1 MNELITARRV
11 DCCTYLCGRLEKK
24 VDNIRVVDYRIVLNK
39 GAVIIYL
46 KPRILRIEKN
56 SRIVKNIPYSD
67 PDKWESI
74 ADTIIRIVKEK

>member
-11 DCCTYLCGRLEKK
+11 DCCTYLCGRLEKQ
-24 VDNIRVVDYRIVLNK
+24 VDHIRVVGYRIVLNK
-39 GAVIIYL
+39 GAIIIRMD
-46 KPRILRIEKN
+46 PRILRIEQN
-56 SRIVKNIPYSD
+56 GRTLKNIPYSD